1 MSRTSSV
8 VDALARL
15 SGVQCH
21 QDEPLRQHTR
31 FGIGGPARWLLDISV
46 QDSFVEAVRT
56 LEAGG
61 APFLVLGGGS
71 NLVVSD
77 DGVDAVVLRFTG
89 RALRI
94 DGEQLTVESGAVLQ
108 DVVDASIAA
117 GLAGLHTMTGIPGWL
132 GGAVYGNAGAYGH
145 SMHEFVREVAVV
157 DGSGL
162 RTLDNAGC
170 QFAYRESIFKRH
182 KDWIILSA
190 TIRLAPGNAA
200 GLAAKASEI
209 RSIRDAKYPP
219 TMRCA
224 GSIFKNLLFREL
236 PVSVQGEVP
245 PTLVRE
251 GKVPA
256 AWFLEQV
263 GAKGL
268 RFGDIQVAD
277 YHANLIYNDG
287 GGTAADVRAAIAEL
301 KARVEARFHFE
312 IEEEVQYVGF
322 ATAGAGAV

>member
-31 FGIGGPARWLLDISV
+31 FGIGGPARWLIDISL
-46 QDSFVEAVRT
+46 QASFVEAVRALHT
-56 LEAGG
+56 A
-61 APFLVLGGGS
+61 AVPFLVLGGGS

-89 RALRI
+89 KSLQI
-94 DGEQLTVESGAVLQ
+94 NGDLLTVESGAVLQ
-108 DVVDASIAA
+108 EVVDASIAA
-117 GLAGLHTMTGIPGWL
+117 GLSGLHTMTGIPGWL

-145 SMHEFVREVAVV
+145 SIHEFVREVVLV
-157 DGSGL
+157 DSAEV
-162 RTLDNAGC
+162 RTMDNAAC
-170 QFAYRESIFKRH
+170 EFAYRESIFKRR
-182 KDWIILSA
+182 KEWIILSA
-190 TIRLAPGNAA
+190 ALRLTPGDAA
-200 GLAAKASEI
+200 ALAVRAHEI

-236 PVSVQGEVP
+236 PVSVQSQVP
-245 PTLVRE
+245 AALVRE

-256 AWFLEQV
+256 AWFLEEV

-268 RFGDIQVAD
+268 RFGDIQVAG
-277 YHANLIYNDG
+277 YHANLLYNDG
-287 GGTAADVRAAIAEL
+287 EGTAADVRRAIMEL
-301 KARVEARFHFE
+301 KSRVEARFQFQ

-322 ATAGAGAV
+322 ARGGAGAV